1 MASTQPAM
9 YPSPREPDP
18 AARIRWA
25 EWQRNAAPPLS
36 QQRLAQALG
45 WFSLGLGL
53 SETVSPGALGRMLG
67 LSNHKALTRIM
78 GLREITAGI
87 GILSRRRPAG
97 WVWGRVA
104 GDALD
109 LMLLGAAAIPS
120 TKRKRVAAAAA
131 AVAGVAALDIASSVQ
146 LTSGPVRTLTSVAV
160 NRSPEDCYQFWRD
173 FNNLA
178 RFMTHVESVQ
188 VTDERR
194 SHWKISGPAG
204 ITAEWDAEITEDI
217 PNQYI
222 AWRSLPGG
230 DVDISGTVSFE
241 PGPMGRGCIVRID
254 IQYKPPAGRAG
265 SMIAKLIG
273 ADPGAQTNT
282 DLRRF
287 KQILE
292 AGEIATTTGQPSG
305 PRNPLRR
312 AAEPLL
318 QQTQ

>member
-9 YPSPREPDP
+9 YPSPQQPSP

-25 EWQRNAAPPLS
+25 EWQRNTTPPLS

-53 SETVSPGALGRMLG
+53 SEALSPGALARMLG
-67 LSNHKALTRIM
+67 LNNHKALTRIM
-78 GLREITAGI
+78 GLREITSGI
-87 GILSRRRPAG
+87 GILSQRRPAG
-97 WVWGRVA
+97 WVWGRLA

-146 LTSGPVRTLTSVAV
+146 LTSGPVRTVASVAV
-160 NRSPEDCYQFWRD
+160 NRSPEECYRFWRD

-178 RFMTHVESVQ
+178 RFMTHVESVE
-188 VTDERR
+188 VTDGQR
-194 SHWKISGPAG
+194 SHWKVQAAG
-204 ITAEWDAEITEDI
+204 IAAEWDAEITEDS
-217 PNQYI
+217 PNQCI

-230 DVDISGTVSFE
+230 DVYTTGTVTFE

-254 IQYKPPAGRAG
+254 MQYKPPAGRAG
-265 SMIAKLIG
+265 SMIAKLVG
-273 ADPGAQTNT
+273 ADPGEQTNT

-292 AGEIATTTGQPSG
+292 TGEIATTSGQPSG
-305 PRNPLRR
+305 PRSALRR

-318 QQTQ
+318 EET